1 MCTFVATLNPNL
13 KITPMKNLIVPIIAL
28 LVCAVTL
35 NAQNE
40 QGRTLQDDNSIQGQ
54 FETVIRKS
62 TNYRQNGKRYE
73 VVRLI
78 ELNALQKNVLDSI
91 STANNTINSLKST
104 IAENETAIGS
114 LNAKLDETT
123 KNLNQITEE
132 KDSMPFFG
140 SLVSKSTY
148 KLVVWSI
155 IVGLIIFLIFFV
167 FKFRSSNTLTQ
178 QAKTALADLEEEY
191 EQHRRR
197 ALEREQKISRELHD
211 ERNKNKKSS

>member
-1 MCTFVATLNPNL
+1 
-13 KITPMKNLIVPIIAL
+13 MKNLFFSCLGLFCCLTMVD
-28 LVCAVTL
+28 
-35 NAQNE
+35 AQDQQNQNPTE
-40 QGRTLQDDNSIQGQ
+40 DISIQGQ
-54 FETVIRKS
+54 FETLIRKS

-78 ELNALQKNVLDSI
+78 ELNALQKNVLDSLKTGNSTI
-91 STANNTINSLKST
+91 SSLKST

-123 KNLNQITEE
+123 SNLERITEE

-148 KLVVWSI
+148 KLIAWSI
-155 IVGLIIFLIFFV
+155 IIGLLILLAFFV
-167 FKFRSSNTLTQ
+167 FKFRNSNMLTQ

-211 ERNKNKKSS
+211 ERNKNRKGA

>member
-1 MCTFVATLNPNL
+1 
-13 KITPMKNLIVPIIAL
+13 MKNLFFSCLGLFCCLTMVD
-28 LVCAVTL
+28 
-35 NAQNE
+35 AQDQQNQNPTE
-40 QGRTLQDDNSIQGQ
+40 DISIQGQ
-54 FETVIRKS
+54 FETLIRKS

-78 ELNALQKNVLDSI
+78 ELNALQKNVLDSLNTGNSTI
-91 STANNTINSLKST
+91 SSLKST

-123 KNLNQITEE
+123 SNLERITEE

-148 KLVVWSI
+148 KLIAWSI
-155 IVGLIIFLIFFV
+155 IIGLLILLAFFV
-167 FKFRSSNTLTQ
+167 FKFRNSNMLTQ

-211 ERNKNKKSS
+211 ERNKNRKGA

>member
-1 MCTFVATLNPNL
+1 
-13 KITPMKNLIVPIIAL
+13 MKNLSIVLIGL
-28 LVCAVTL
+28 LMSCMTL
-35 NAQNE
+35 QAQN
-40 QGRTLQDDNSIQGQ
+40 QQNQSTTDDPSIQGQ
-54 FETVIRKS
+54 FETIIRQS

-78 ELNALQKNVLDSI
+78 ELNALQKNVLDSLK
-91 STANNTINSLKST
+91 TANTNISSLKST
-104 IAENETAIGS
+104 IAENETAISS
-114 LNAKLDETT
+114 LNTKLDETT
-123 KNLNQITEE
+123 KNLNKISEE

-148 KLVVWSI
+148 KLIVWSI
-155 IVGLIIFLIFFV
+155 IIGLLIFLAFFI

-178 QAKTALADLEEEY
+178 QAKSALADLEEEY

>member
-1 MCTFVATLNPNL
+1 
-13 KITPMKNLIVPIIAL
+13 MKNLSIVFIGL
-28 LVCAVTL
+28 LMSCITL
-35 NAQNE
+35 HAQNQQNATTE
-40 QGRTLQDDNSIQGQ
+40 NTSIQGQ
-54 FETVIRKS
+54 FETIIRKS

-78 ELNALQKNVLDSI
+78 ELNALQKNVLDTLK
-91 STANNTINSLKST
+91 TANANISSLKST

-123 KNLNQITEE
+123 KNLNRITEE

-148 KLVVWSI
+148 KLIVWSI
-155 IVGLIIFLIFFV
+155 IIGLLIFLAFFI
-167 FKFRSSNTLTQ
+167 FKFKSSNALTQ

-211 ERNKNKKSS
+211 ERNKNKKGS

>member
-1 MCTFVATLNPNL
+1 
-13 KITPMKNLIVPIIAL
+13 MKNLTIVLFVLSAL
-28 LVCAVTL
+28 SYTL
-35 NAQNE
+35 NAQNSSTSTPE
-40 QGRTLQDDNSIQGQ
+40 DNSIQGQ
-54 FETVIRKS
+54 FETIIRKS

-78 ELNALQKNVLDSI
+78 ELNALQKNVLD
-91 STANNTINSLKST
+91 TIKTSNGTIATLQAT
-104 IAENETAIGS
+104 IAENETAISS
-114 LNAKLDETT
+114 LNAKLDETSN
-123 KNLNQITEE
+123 NLEKITEE

-148 KLVVWSI
+148 KLIVWSI
-155 IVGLIIFLIFFV
+155 IVGLLIFLTFFIL
-167 FKFRSSNTLTQ
+167 KFRSSNALTL
-178 QAKTALADLEEEY
+178 QAKSALADLEEEY

>member
-1 MCTFVATLNPNL
+1 
-13 KITPMKNLIVPIIAL
+13 MKNLSIVFIGL
-28 LVCAVTL
+28 LMSCITL
-35 NAQNE
+35 HAQNQQNATTE
-40 QGRTLQDDNSIQGQ
+40 DTSIQGQ
-54 FETVIRKS
+54 FETIIRKS

-78 ELNALQKNVLDSI
+78 ELNALQKNVLDTLK
-91 STANNTINSLKST
+91 TANANISSLKST
-104 IAENETAIGS
+104 IAENETAISS

-123 KNLNQITEE
+123 KNLNRITEE

-148 KLVVWSI
+148 KLIVWSI
-155 IVGLIIFLIFFV
+155 IIGLLIFLAFFI
-167 FKFRSSNTLTQ
+167 FKFKSSNALTQ